1 MDSIRGSFF
10 VICLLVPMKQEDV
23 ECKRDDE
30 AVPEHERPANAIVQ
44 EKLIAD
50 AKHADHDIDEA
61 PGEL

>member
-1 MDSIRGSFF
+1 M
-10 VICLLVPMKQEDV
+10 ICLLVPMKQEDV